1 MSRIG
6 RITAL
11 RAAAVVGLGGV
22 AALHAAWARGS
33 SFPARNR
40 SELADRVAGRETMPG
55 ALPCLAVAGMLT
67 AAAAVVAGAPV
78 QRRRAAVAA
87 ASAALLARGA
97 IGLSVGL
104 PTSTASPRFRR
115 LDRALYSPAC
125 LVLGAAALTGL
136 RKRW

>member
-11 RAAAVVGLGGV
+11 RAVAVAGLGGV
-22 AALHAAWARGS
+22 AVLHAAWARGS
-33 SFPARNR
+33 SFPARDR
-40 SELADRVAGRETMPG
+40 SSLADRVAGRETMPG
-55 ALPCLAVAGMLT
+55 ALPCLAVAGALT
-67 AAAAVVAGAPV
+67 AAAAVVGGAPV
-78 QRRRAAVAA
+78 RRRRAAVAA
-87 ASAALLARGA
+87 TSAALLARGA
-97 IGLSVGL
+97 VGL
-104 PTSTASPRFRR
+104 AAGMPTPSESPRFRR